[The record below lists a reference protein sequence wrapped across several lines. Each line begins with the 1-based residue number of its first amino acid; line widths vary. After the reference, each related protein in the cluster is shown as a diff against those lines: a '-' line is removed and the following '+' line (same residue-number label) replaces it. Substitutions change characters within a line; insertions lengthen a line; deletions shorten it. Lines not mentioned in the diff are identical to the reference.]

1 MEMIALNAVLGFI
14 VGLLVSGVTLP
25 MILRIAREKNLYDIP
40 DKRKVHENG
49 IPRLGG
55 LVFIPSLI
63 FTISLLIGLNQFHFF
78 HFQREPDALIFS
90 LSGNM
95 AFVLCALLLTYTIGI
110 GDDLVGINYRVKF
123 LAQFASALLICL
135 GGIYFRQLFG
145 FAGITGIP
153 MIAGIPLSMLFV
165 IYITNAI
172 NLADGV
178 DGLSSVITGMALLFY
193 GIYFYVS
200 GEVFLTLEA
209 VVLIGVLIP
218 FYIHNVF
225 GDVSKSEKIFM
236 GDTGSLTIGLML
248 SAFALHICS
257 TTNQTTIWSFN
268 PLVAGFVPLLLP
280 CLDVLRVVGVRI
292 CHGKNPFL
300 GDRNHFHHKLLSAGL
315 SKFGVSAVFVLY
327 TIVVGG
333 TTLLLSKYLNVT
345 WLVIGNLVVYFA
357 VIAFLNRRI
366 SRMTAPAL
374 NGEARI

>member
-95 AFVLCALLLTYTIGI
+95 AFVLCALLLTYTIGV

-153 MIAGIPLSMLFV
+153 MIAGIPLSVLFV
-165 IYITNAI
+165 IYIINAI

-257 TTNQTTIWSFN
+257 TTNQTTNWGFN

-292 CHGKNPFL
+292 CRGKNPFL